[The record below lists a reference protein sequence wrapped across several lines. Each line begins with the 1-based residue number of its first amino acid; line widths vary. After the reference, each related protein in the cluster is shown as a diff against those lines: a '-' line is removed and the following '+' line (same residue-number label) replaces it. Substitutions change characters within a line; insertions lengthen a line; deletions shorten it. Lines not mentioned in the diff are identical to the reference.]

1 MIYAR
6 PVWKIE
12 LKTGDHKPPYP
23 EWIELHGYGKR
34 YQYVER
40 ELAEK
45 DLARLQRIQPHAQ
58 LRIAPL

>member
-1 MIYAR
+1 MRAK

-12 LKTGDHKPPYP
+12 IKSGDTHPKYP
-23 EWIELHGYGKR
+23 EWLELRGYGKR

-45 DLARLQRIQPHAQ
+45 ELERLQRIQPHAQ